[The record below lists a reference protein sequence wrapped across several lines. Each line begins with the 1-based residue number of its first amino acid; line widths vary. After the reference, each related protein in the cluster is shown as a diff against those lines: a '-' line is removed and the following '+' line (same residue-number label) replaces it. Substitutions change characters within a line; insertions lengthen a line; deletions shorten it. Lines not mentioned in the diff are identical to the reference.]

1 MVLWLASRSA
11 LDFRIQLHVAGT
23 PVDVSANIRHQQV
36 RVGDHCFLHL
46 LDVPLTT
53 PLPADQ
59 AIAYDVMWSHRPNA
73 AHSDADKDRRWTG
86 ITDWADDLCHEG
98 EPLPRLVLRSK
109 VDNVLHGSC
118 RKPHHAAADGL
129 VAADRWLQAKSDRP
143 QEWPAALLMSG
154 DQVYV
159 DDVAGPMLTA
169 IHELIAELGLYPEQ
183 IDGAV
188 VSDSAELFASELNY
202 YRRSELLPDTDNA
215 ESLQRRFFEGARKPI
230 FTTANADNHLVTL
243 AEMLAMYL
251 LVWSP
256 VPWRLLS
263 DQQPVLTG
271 DREARYQL
279 ERERLQVFVAGLPA
293 VRRLLAHLPTVM
305 IFDDHDITDD
315 WNLTADW
322 ERTAYGHPF
331 SRRIIGNALIAYLL
345 CQGWGNNPDAF
356 DDDTMPR
363 VQAWS
368 RQREK
373 SRQRDKS
380 LQREKCRQQEK
391 SLEPDSRHQ
400 DMLIDHLLSLQCWHF
415 TLPTEP
421 RLVFLDTRTRRWRS
435 ESNLRHPSGLMDWEA
450 LSELQTELLNH
461 KAVILVSPA
470 PVFGVKLIEVVQR
483 VFTLLGKPLL
493 VDAENWMAHEGTA
506 NVILNIFSHTKT
518 PANFV
523 ILSGDV
529 HYSFVYGIQLRTQAG
544 TPHIWQVTSSGIK
557 NEFPERLL
565 NVLDRLNRWLY
576 SPRSPLN
583 WFTKRRRLK
592 ISPYRPSG
600 ASRGER
606 LLNGAGIGHVC
617 FADDGRPVRVE
628 QITDT
633 ATVAFE
639 TEGHT
644 GP

>member
-1 MVLWLASRSA
+1 MVSKQEVPAIEILAGPILRRLEAKRVVLWLASRSP
-11 LDFRIQLHVAGT
+11 LRFRIKLAIAGAA
-23 PVDVSANIRHQQV
+23 VDASSGIRHQQV
-36 RVGDHCFLHL
+36 RTGRDCYVHL
-46 LDVPLTT
+46 LDLPLDNALPTDCAIPYDVLWSRT
-53 PLPADQ
+53 SPAD
-59 AIAYDVMWSHRPNA
+59 DSGT
-73 AHSDADKDRRWTG
+73 WTSLA
-86 ITDWADDLCHEG
+86 DWADDLCHDH

-118 RKPHHAAADGL
+118 RKPHHPAADGL
-129 VAADRWLQAKSDRP
+129 VAADRWLQAKADQP
-143 QEWPAALLMSG
+143 EEWPAALLMSG

-169 IHELIAELGLYPEQ
+169 IHELIEALGLYPEQ
-183 IDGAV
+183 INGAV
-188 VSDSAELFASELNY
+188 VSDSTELFASELSY

-215 ESLQRRFFEGARKPI
+215 DSLQRRFFEGARKPI
-230 FTTANADNHLVTL
+230 FTTANADNHLVTV

-256 VPWRLLS
+256 VPWRLLTE
-263 DQQPVLTG
+263 QQPALSA
-271 DREARYQL
+271 DLQARYQL
-279 ERERLQVFVAGLPA
+279 ERDRLQAFANGLPA

-331 SRRIIGNALIAYLL
+331 SRRIIGNAMIAYLL

-356 DDDTMPR
+356 DGHTMPL
-363 VQAWS
+363 VQRWS
-368 RQREK
+368 EQ
-373 SRQRDKS
+373 
-380 LQREKCRQQEK
+380 
-391 SLEPDSRHQ
+391 PDSAHQ
-400 DMLIDHLLSLQCWHF
+400 DALIDHLLALQCWHF

-421 RLVFLDTRTRRWRS
+421 RLVVLDTRTRRWRS
-435 ESNLRHPSGLMDWEA
+435 ESNLRQPSGLMDWEA
-450 LSELQTELLNH
+450 LSELQAELLHH

-493 VDAENWMAHEGTA
+493 VDAENWMAHQGTA

-628 QITDT
+628 QITNT
-633 ATVAFE
+633 TTVAFE
-639 TEGHT
+639 TEGHD
-644 GP
+644 

>member
-1 MVLWLASRSA
+1 MVSKLEVPPTEILAGPILRRLEAKRIVLWLASRSA
-11 LDFRIQLHVAGT
+11 LKFRIRLDIAGAA
-23 PVDVSANIRHQQV
+23 VDAQSEIRHQQV
-36 RVGDHCFLHL
+36 RTGHECYFHL
-46 LDVPLTT
+46 LDLPL
-53 PLPADQ
+53 DQ
-59 AIAYDVMWSHRPNA
+59 ALPVDCAIPYDVLWSHHTPA
-73 AHSDADKDRRWTG
+73 ADAGQWTG
-86 ITDWADDLCHEG
+86 LADWADDLCHHH

-118 RKPHHAAADGL
+118 RKPHHPAADGL
-129 VAADRWLQAKSDRP
+129 VAADRWLQAKCEQP
-143 QEWPAALLMSG
+143 QTWPAALLMTG

-169 IHELIAELGLYPEQ
+169 VHELIDVLGLYPEQ
-183 IDGAV
+183 INGAV
-188 VSDSAELFASELNY
+188 VSDSTELFASELNY

-215 ESLQRRFFEGARKPI
+215 EPLQRRFFEGARKPI

-263 DQQPVLTG
+263 DQQPLLP
-271 DREARYQL
+271 DDKQARYRL
-279 ERERLQVFVAGLPA
+279 ERERLQAFVAGLPA

-331 SRRIIGNALIAYLL
+331 SRRIIGNAMIAYLL

-356 DDDTMPR
+356 DEDTMPQ
-363 VQAWS
+363 VQRWS
-368 RQREK
+368 EQ
-373 SRQRDKS
+373 
-380 LQREKCRQQEK
+380 
-391 SLEPDSRHQ
+391 PDSANQ
-400 DMLIDHLLSLQCWHF
+400 DALIDHLLTLQCWHF

-450 LSELQTELLNH
+450 LSELQTELLHH

-493 VDAENWMAHEGTA
+493 VDAENWMAHQGTA

-583 WFTKRRRLK
+583 WFTRRRRLK

-617 FADDGRPVRVE
+617 FADDGRPVLVE

-639 TEGHT
+639 TEGHC
-644 GP
+644 